1 MKEILLTIAI
11 PVYNAQDSLSR
22 CLDSIYPQLKEN
34 YELLLLNDGSK
45 DKSLQVLREFE
56 ARTPG
61 ITRVI
66 DKENEGVAVTRNRA
80 IQEARGKYITFLDND
95 DFVEPDYFEIYLS
108 QVETEEYDFV
118 LAGYRRVDD
127 EKTLFTVPAKHSQWY
142 PFTVTAPWAKLYR
155 TDFLREQ
162 GLSFLSYPLGE
173 DIYFSL
179 ALYAKKPKTK
189 IIDYIGYNWYFNTA
203 SVSNT
208 VQRGFD
214 KRIDI
219 IELSDKLYSVGNLED
234 ELYALYYVR
243 FLVWYLLFSGQ
254 SAPGKEFYAE
264 YLKIRKWLKE
274 KQITYYFPL
283 FSGKVYGERF
293 MVRLEIW
300 GFIILSRVG
309 LIKPFI
315 RLFCKG

>member
-108 QVETEEYDFV
+108 QVETEE
-118 LAGYRRVDD
+118 
-127 EKTLFTVPAKHSQWY
+127 
-142 PFTVTAPWAKLYR
+142 
-155 TDFLREQ
+155 
-162 GLSFLSYPLGE
+162 
-173 DIYFSL
+173 
-179 ALYAKKPKTK
+179 
-189 IIDYIGYNWYFNTA
+189 
-203 SVSNT
+203 
-208 VQRGFD
+208 
-214 KRIDI
+214 
-219 IELSDKLYSVGNLED
+219 
-234 ELYALYYVR
+234 
-243 FLVWYLLFSGQ
+243 
-254 SAPGKEFYAE
+254 
-264 YLKIRKWLKE
+264 
-274 KQITYYFPL
+274 
-283 FSGKVYGERF
+283 
-293 MVRLEIW
+293 
-300 GFIILSRVG
+300 
-309 LIKPFI
+309 
-315 RLFCKG
+315 